1 MGIDDPEKA
10 ARAVLDLCTD
20 CDTCRY
26 IMDTSC
32 LFFPE
37 MYRLFDKEV
46 ETGQKITSTELQNM
60 IDLCNFCAQCPC
72 TNIREGIIEAKTQ
85 FIQRDG
91 LKFGIRTI
99 EDVEGIANLCGNF
112 PRLTNFFIRTRPTS
126 SLLKAAIGIHKSRML
141 PEFPREYF
149 PAWAEKHMLTVKNR
163 SNPKRKVAY
172 FAGCAGKFLFPDVA
186 KAVVDVFQ
194 KSGFEIYYPD
204 QKCCGMPSLLEGDKG
219 LTLKFALFNIDRLSE
234 AVEEGYDIVCS
245 CPTCGY
251 MLKDILKERAYF
263 SREYQEIVDDADK
276 KFFKIPIRQGVRTL
290 GERQYALLD
299 KNIYGAILK
308 DDGYYSSISPLKR
321 IKVAENTYDVGEYLL
336 HLHKQEEL
344 PSKFGPVPDR
354 VVYYA
359 PCHLREQKIGM
370 PYIDLL
376 KMIPGIT
383 IEAINGQFY
392 CCGVSGIMG
401 FKREFHDKSIQLGS
415 TLMKQIT
422 DMNPDKLITDC
433 LSCRMQFNHLLPY
446 DVLHPIEI
454 LQKSYT
460 NYRD

>member
-1 MGIDDPEKA
+1 M
-10 ARAVLDLCTD
+10 
-20 CDTCRY
+20 
-26 IMDTSC
+26 
-32 LFFPE
+32 
-37 MYRLFDKEV
+37 
-46 ETGQKITSTELQNM
+46 
-60 IDLCNFCAQCPC
+60 
-72 TNIREGIIEAKTQ
+72 
-85 FIQRDG
+85 
-91 LKFGIRTI
+91 
-99 EDVEGIANLCGNF
+99 
-112 PRLTNFFIRTRPTS
+112 
-126 SLLKAAIGIHKSRML
+126 
-141 PEFPREYF
+141 
-149 PAWAEKHMLTVKNR
+149 
-163 SNPKRKVAY
+163 
-172 FAGCAGKFLFPDVA
+172 
-186 KAVVDVFQ
+186 
-194 KSGFEIYYPD
+194 
-204 QKCCGMPSLLEGDKG
+204 
-219 LTLKFALFNIDRLSE
+219 
-234 AVEEGYDIVCS
+234 
-245 CPTCGY
+245 
-251 MLKDILKERAYF
+251 
-263 SREYQEIVDDADK
+263 DDADK

-422 DMNPDKLITDC
+422 DMNPDRLITDC